1 MGVPG
6 FFLWLLKKYNKNKNF
21 IFEKK
26 DNLSLSFD
34 NLLLDTNCLIHPICN
49 KVLSENENIHDIK
62 VLELKMINEVIK
74 YIEFIINF
82 INPKKTIYIAID
94 GVVPIAKIKQ
104 QRLRR
109 YKSMADKELWN
120 NIKKK
125 HNIPLSNNW
134 NTNAITPGTVFM
146 DKLHKYI
153 INWAKNYNK
162 KIIYSSY
169 LTPGEGEH
177 KLLNYIKNNI
187 NDTHLIYGLD
197 ADLFFLALSSGVS
210 NIYLLRE
217 STEINKYENN
227 NEIFKFINIDIM
239 KELIF
244 ITFNEFLLKENDNLK
259 INTIYKN
266 NIINDFIFICYMIGN
281 DFLPHIICLDI
292 HNNGVEYLL
301 TNYIK
306 TYLFLFIQNNKD
318 FFIINK
324 KRNKIK
330 INDSFF
336 KLFIYNLSLNENNI
350 LQHNFNNK
358 KFIKFYTNKT
368 DNIEYEKEKFKIENL
383 QFKINDTILLGSD
396 TLEDSR
402 IRYYKHYWNLEDSQ
416 IEKFSKELVI
426 DYLIGLKWITL
437 YYFDNCPSWEWYYPY
452 EYPPFIYDIYK
463 YIDSI
468 NLNNISFNLG
478 NIITPIQQLLFV
490 LPPQSNYLLP
500 HNIKHLIFEKNINH
514 LYPNKIYQDFINK
527 KKHWMAIPILPQ
539 LNINLINNLYIN
551 IENNINN
558 IDKQRNITKAIYL
571 FNT

>member
-26 DNLSLSFD
+26 DNISLSID
-34 NLLLDTNCLIHPICN
+34 NLLLDTNCLIHPICA
-49 KVLSENENIHDIK
+49 KILNENSDIYDIK
-62 VLELKMINEVIK
+62 ILESKMINEVIK

-82 INPKKTIYIAID
+82 INPKKAIYIAID
-94 GVVPIAKIKQ
+94 GVVPMAKIKQ

-125 HNIPLSNNW
+125 HNISLSNNW
-134 NTNAITPGTVFM
+134 NNNAITPGTIFM

-177 KLLNYIKNNI
+177 KLLDYIKNNKNDI
-187 NDTHLIYGLD
+187 NLIYGLD

-217 STEINKYENN
+217 SSEINKYENN
-227 NEIFKFINIDIM
+227 NDIFKFINIDIM

-244 ITFNEFLLKENDNLK
+244 ITFNEYLIKENVNFSID
-259 INTIYKN
+259 IIYKN
-266 NIINDFIFICYMIGN
+266 NIINDFIFICYLIGN

-292 HNNGVEYLL
+292 HNNGIEYLL
-301 TNYIK
+301 SNYIK
-306 TYLFLFIQNNKD
+306 TFLFLYIEKNKYL
-318 FFIINK
+318 FIINK
-324 KRNKIK
+324 INNKIK
-330 INDSFF
+330 VKNIFF
-336 KLFIYNLSLNENNI
+336 KLFIHNLSLNEENI
-350 LQHNFNNK
+350 LQNNFNNK
-358 KFIKFYTNKT
+358 KIIKFTTNKT
-368 DNIEYEKEKFKIENL
+368 NNIEYEKEKFKIENL

-396 TLEDSR
+396 KLEESR
-402 IRYYKHYWNLEDSQ
+402 IRYYKYYWNLKDNE
-416 IEKFSKELVI
+416 IENFSKELVK
-426 DYLIGLKWITL
+426 DYLIGLKWITI
-437 YYFDNCPSWEWYYPY
+437 YYFDSCPSWEWYYPY

-468 NLNNISFNLG
+468 NLNTIGFELG
-478 NIITPIQQLLFV
+478 NIIKPFQQLLLV

-500 HNIKHLIFEKNINH
+500 YNFKHIIFEKNINH
-514 LYPNKIYQDFINK
+514 LYPCKINQDFINK
-527 KKHWMAIPILPQ
+527 RKHWMGIPILPP
-539 LNINLINNLYIN
+539 LNIDLINDIYIN
-551 IENNINN
+551 FEKNINN
-558 IDKQRNITKAIYL
+558 IDNQRNTLKNIYI
-571 FNT
+571 FN